1 MWALSGAGLTDGL
14 PGVQRRGGYKV
25 KLGLV
30 SLGCP
35 KNLVDSEVMLGI
47 IEKYHIEI
55 TNDPA
60 DAEIIIVNTCGF
72 IESAK
77 QESIETI
84 LSMASYKTDG
94 SCKYLIVTGCLAQRY
109 ARDLFADMPE
119 VDAIVG
125 TNVYKDIALVL
136 ELVMEG
142 QRVLHLKENDM
153 SVPERDSE
161 ASMKIIKADGAAS
174 GSAKGAGKK
183 CAEEVFNADP
193 RKLTT
198 APYMAYL
205 KIAEGCD
212 NFCSFCAIPLIRG
225 RYVSKP
231 YEQVM
236 AEARDLVSRGV
247 KELVVIAQDT
257 TRYGQDRYGKLRLA
271 ELLRDLNDLEGL
283 KWIRVLYSYPNT
295 FTDELIEAYATLPKV
310 CHYVD
315 LPLQHASD
323 RLLHAMRRRDR
334 LEDTKA
340 LLKKL
345 RQRIPDIVIRTTFI
359 VGFPGETEEDFAV
372 LKEFVEEQK
381 FENAGV
387 FQYSQ
392 EENTA
397 AAAMPD
403 QIPEEVKQARYD
415 ELMAVQAGISEEIH
429 KSLEDRE
436 LEVVIEGFDEEEPS
450 LAFARSYREAPDIDG
465 NIFVEDADG
474 LNPGDFI
481 KVKVDQGFAYE
492 VVANRI

>member
-1 MWALSGAGLTDGL
+1 M
-14 PGVQRRGGYKV
+14 
-25 KLGLV
+25 KLGLI

-55 TNDPA
+55 TNDPEA
-60 DAEIIIVNTCGF
+60 AEIIIVNTCGF

-77 QESIETI
+77 QESIDTI
-84 LSMASYKTDG
+84 LSMAAYKTEG
-94 SCKYLIVTGCLAQRY
+94 CCRYLIVTGCLAQRY
-109 ARDLFADMPE
+109 AQELFQDMPE

-125 TNVYKDIALVL
+125 TNVYKDIAQVI
-136 ELVMEG
+136 ERVMQG
-142 QRVLHLKENDM
+142 QRVLHLSETDFEKINLEGLQGKERNL
-153 SVPERDSE
+153 P
-161 ASMKIIKADGAAS
+161 
-174 GSAKGAGKK
+174 
-183 CAEEVFNADP
+183 DP

-198 APYMAYL
+198 PPYMAYL

-225 RYVSKP
+225 RYTSKP

-236 AEARDLVSRGV
+236 AEARELVERGV
-247 KELVVIAQDT
+247 KELIVIAQDT
-257 TRYGQDRYGKLRLA
+257 TRYGQDLYGKLRLA
-271 ELLRDLNDLEGL
+271 ELLHDLNALPGL

-323 RLLHAMRRRDR
+323 RLLHAMRRRDK
-334 LEDTKA
+334 LSETEK

-345 RQRIPDIVIRTTFI
+345 RERIPDIVIRTTFI
-359 VGFPGETEEDFAV
+359 VGFPGETKEDFAI
-372 LKEFVEEQK
+372 LKEFVTEQK

-392 EENTA
+392 EENTVA
-397 AAAMPD
+397 ATLPE
-403 QIPEEVKQARYD
+403 QIPEETKQERYD
-415 ELMAVQAGISEEIH
+415 ELMAIQAGISEDVH
-429 KSLEDRE
+429 RSMEDRE
-436 LEVVIEGFDEEEPS
+436 LEVVVEGYESEEEN
-450 LAFARSYREAPDIDG
+450 LVAARSYREAPDIDG
-465 NIFVEDADG
+465 SIFVENAPG

-481 KVKVDQGFAYE
+481 RVRIEQGFAYE
-492 VVANRI
+492 VVATRV

>member
-1 MWALSGAGLTDGL
+1 M
-14 PGVQRRGGYKV
+14 
-25 KLGLV
+25 KLGLI

-55 TNDPA
+55 TNDPEA
-60 DAEIIIVNTCGF
+60 AEIIIVNTCGF

-77 QESIETI
+77 QESIDTI
-84 LSMASYKTDG
+84 LSMSAYKTEG
-94 SCKYLIVTGCLAQRY
+94 CCRYLIVTGCLAQRY
-109 ARDLFADMPE
+109 AQELFHDMPE

-125 TNVYKDIALVL
+125 TNVYKDIAQVI
-136 ELVMEG
+136 ERVMQG
-142 QRVLHLKENDM
+142 QRVLHLSETDFEKINLEGLQGKERNL
-153 SVPERDSE
+153 P
-161 ASMKIIKADGAAS
+161 
-174 GSAKGAGKK
+174 
-183 CAEEVFNADP
+183 DP

-198 APYMAYL
+198 PPYMAYL

-225 RYVSKP
+225 RYTSKP

-236 AEARDLVSRGV
+236 AEARELVERGV
-247 KELVVIAQDT
+247 KELIVIAQDT
-257 TRYGQDRYGKLRLA
+257 TRYGQDLYGKLRLA
-271 ELLRDLNDLEGL
+271 ELLHDLNALPGL

-323 RLLHAMRRRDR
+323 RLLHAMRRRDK
-334 LEDTKA
+334 LSETKK

-345 RQRIPDIVIRTTFI
+345 RERIPDIVIRTTFI
-359 VGFPGETEEDFAV
+359 VGFPGETEEDFAI
-372 LKEFVEEQK
+372 LKEFVTEQK

-392 EENTA
+392 EENTVA
-397 AAAMPD
+397 ATLPE
-403 QIPEEVKQARYD
+403 QIPEETKQERYD
-415 ELMAVQAGISEEIH
+415 ELMAIQAGVSEDVH
-429 KSLEDRE
+429 RSMEDRE
-436 LEVVIEGFDEEEPS
+436 LEVVVEGYESEEDN
-450 LAFARSYREAPDIDG
+450 LVAARSYREAPDIDG
-465 NIFVEDADG
+465 SIFVENAPG

-481 KVKVDQGFAYE
+481 RVRIEQGFAYE
-492 VVANRI
+492 VVATRV

>member
-1 MWALSGAGLTDGL
+1 M
-14 PGVQRRGGYKV
+14 
-25 KLGLV
+25 KLGLI

-55 TNDPA
+55 TNDPEA
-60 DAEIIIVNTCGF
+60 AEIIIVNTCGF

-77 QESIETI
+77 QESIDTI
-84 LSMASYKTDG
+84 LSMAAYKTEG
-94 SCKYLIVTGCLAQRY
+94 CCRYLIVTGCLAQRY
-109 ARDLFADMPE
+109 AQELFQDMPE

-125 TNVYKDIALVL
+125 TNVYKDIAQVI
-136 ELVMEG
+136 ERVMQG
-142 QRVLHLKENDM
+142 QRVLHLSETDFEKINLEGMQDKERNL
-153 SVPERDSE
+153 P
-161 ASMKIIKADGAAS
+161 
-174 GSAKGAGKK
+174 
-183 CAEEVFNADP
+183 DP

-198 APYMAYL
+198 PPYMAYL

-225 RYVSKP
+225 RYTSKP

-236 AEARDLVSRGV
+236 AEARELVERGV
-247 KELVVIAQDT
+247 KELIVIAQDT
-257 TRYGQDRYGKLRLA
+257 TRYGQDLYGKLRLA
-271 ELLRDLNDLEGL
+271 ELLHDLNALPGL

-323 RLLHAMRRRDR
+323 RLLHAMRRRDK
-334 LEDTKA
+334 LSETEK

-345 RQRIPDIVIRTTFI
+345 RERIPDIVIRTTFI
-359 VGFPGETEEDFAV
+359 VGFPGETEEDFAI
-372 LKEFVEEQK
+372 LKEFVTEQK

-392 EENTA
+392 EENTVA
-397 AAAMPD
+397 ATLPE
-403 QIPEEVKQARYD
+403 QIPEETKQERYD
-415 ELMAVQAGISEEIH
+415 ELMAIQAGISEDVH
-429 KSLEDRE
+429 RSMEDRE
-436 LEVVIEGFDEEEPS
+436 LEVVVEGYESEEEN
-450 LAFARSYREAPDIDG
+450 LVAARSYREAPDIDG
-465 NIFVEDADG
+465 SIFVENAPG

-481 KVKVDQGFAYE
+481 RVRIEQGFTYE
-492 VVANRI
+492 VVATRV

>member
-1 MWALSGAGLTDGL
+1 M
-14 PGVQRRGGYKV
+14 
-25 KLGLV
+25 KLGLI

-47 IEKYHIEI
+47 IEKYDIEI
-55 TNDPA
+55 TNDPEA
-60 DAEIIIVNTCGF
+60 AEIIIVNTCGF

-84 LSMASYKTDG
+84 LSMAAYKTEG
-94 SCKYLIVTGCLAQRY
+94 CCRHLIVTGCLAQRY
-109 ARDLFADMPE
+109 AQDLFRDMPE
-119 VDAIVG
+119 IDALVG
-125 TNVYKDIALVL
+125 TNVFKDIDRVIDR
-136 ELVMEG
+136 VMQGE
-142 QRVLHLKENDM
+142 RVMHLKDDDLL
-153 SVPERDSE
+153 PLP
-161 ASMKIIKADGAAS
+161 GAGQTLKVSLS
-174 GSAKGAGKK
+174 GSGLPQGK
-183 CAEEVFNADP
+183 EIQADP

-198 APYMAYL
+198 PPYLAYL

-225 RYVSKP
+225 RYTSKP

-236 AEARDLVSRGV
+236 AEAKDLADRGV

-257 TRYGQDRYGKLRLA
+257 TRYGQDLYGKLRLA
-271 ELLRDLNDLEGL
+271 ELLRDLNDIPGL

-323 RLLHAMRRRDR
+323 RLLHAMRRRDK
-334 LEDTKA
+334 LEETKN

-345 RQRIPDIVIRTTFI
+345 RERIPDIVIRTTFI
-359 VGFPGETEEDFAV
+359 VGFPGETEEDFAI
-372 LKEFVEEQK
+372 LKEFVVEQK

-387 FQYSQ
+387 FQYSR

-403 QIPEEVKQARYD
+403 QIPEEVKQDRYD
-415 ELMAVQAGISEEIH
+415 ELMAIQAGISEETH
-429 KSLEDRE
+429 RAMEDRE
-436 LEVVIEGFDEEEPS
+436 LEVVVEGYEEGEEN
-450 LAFARSYREAPDIDG
+450 LAVARSYREAPDIDG
-465 NIFVEDADG
+465 SIFVENAAE
-474 LNPGDFI
+474 LKPGDFI
-481 KVKVDQGFAYE
+481 RVRIEQGFAYE
-492 VVANRI
+492 VVASRL

>member
-1 MWALSGAGLTDGL
+1 M
-14 PGVQRRGGYKV
+14 
-25 KLGLV
+25 KLGLI

-55 TNDPA
+55 TNDPEA
-60 DAEIIIVNTCGF
+60 AEIIIVNTCGF

-77 QESIETI
+77 QESIDTI
-84 LSMASYKTDG
+84 LSMAAYKTEG
-94 SCKYLIVTGCLAQRY
+94 CCRYLIVTGCLAQRY
-109 ARDLFADMPE
+109 AQELFQDMPE

-125 TNVYKDIALVL
+125 TNVYKDIAQVI
-136 ELVMEG
+136 ERVMQG
-142 QRVLHLKENDM
+142 QRVLHLSETDFEKINLEGLQGN
-153 SVPERDSE
+153 ER
-161 ASMKIIKADGAAS
+161 
-174 GSAKGAGKK
+174 
-183 CAEEVFNADP
+183 NLPDP

-198 APYMAYL
+198 PSYMAYL

-225 RYVSKP
+225 RYTSKP

-236 AEARDLVSRGV
+236 AEARELVERGV
-247 KELVVIAQDT
+247 KELIVIAQDT
-257 TRYGQDRYGKLRLA
+257 TRYGQDLYGKLRLA
-271 ELLRDLNDLEGL
+271 ELLHDLNGLPGL

-323 RLLHAMRRRDR
+323 RLLHAMRRRDK
-334 LEDTKA
+334 LSETKK

-345 RQRIPDIVIRTTFI
+345 RERIPDIVIRTTFI
-359 VGFPGETEEDFAV
+359 VGFPGETEEDFAI
-372 LKEFVEEQK
+372 LKEFVTEQK

-392 EENTA
+392 EENTVA
-397 AAAMPD
+397 ATLPE
-403 QIPEEVKQARYD
+403 QIPEETKQERYD
-415 ELMAVQAGISEEIH
+415 ELMAIQAGVSEDVH
-429 KSLEDRE
+429 RSMEDRE
-436 LEVVIEGFDEEEPS
+436 LEVVVEGYESEEEN
-450 LAFARSYREAPDIDG
+450 LVAARSYREAPDIDG
-465 NIFVEDADG
+465 SIFVENAPG

-481 KVKVDQGFAYE
+481 RVRIEQGFAYE
-492 VVANRI
+492 VVATRV

>member
-1 MWALSGAGLTDGL
+1 M
-14 PGVQRRGGYKV
+14 
-25 KLGLV
+25 KLGLI

-55 TNDPA
+55 TNDPEA
-60 DAEIIIVNTCGF
+60 AEIIIVNTCGF

-77 QESIETI
+77 QESIDTI
-84 LSMASYKTDG
+84 LSMSAYKTEG
-94 SCKYLIVTGCLAQRY
+94 CCRYLIVTGCLAQRY
-109 ARDLFADMPE
+109 AQELFQDMPE

-125 TNVYKDIALVL
+125 TNVYKDIAQVI
-136 ELVMEG
+136 ERVMQG
-142 QRVLHLKENDM
+142 QRVLHLSETDFEKINLEGLQGN
-153 SVPERDSE
+153 ER
-161 ASMKIIKADGAAS
+161 
-174 GSAKGAGKK
+174 
-183 CAEEVFNADP
+183 NLPDP

-198 APYMAYL
+198 PPYMAYL

-225 RYVSKP
+225 RYTSKP

-236 AEARDLVSRGV
+236 AEARELVERGV
-247 KELVVIAQDT
+247 KELIVIAQDT
-257 TRYGQDRYGKLRLA
+257 TRYGQDLYGKLRLA
-271 ELLRDLNDLEGL
+271 ELLHDLNALPGL

-323 RLLHAMRRRDR
+323 RLLHAMRRRDK
-334 LEDTKA
+334 LSETKK

-345 RQRIPDIVIRTTFI
+345 RERIPDIVIRTTFI
-359 VGFPGETEEDFAV
+359 VGFPGETEEDFAI
-372 LKEFVEEQK
+372 LKEFVTEQK

-392 EENTA
+392 EENTVA
-397 AAAMPD
+397 ATLPE
-403 QIPEEVKQARYD
+403 QIPEETKQERYD
-415 ELMAVQAGISEEIH
+415 ELMAIQAGISEDVH
-429 KSLEDRE
+429 RSMEDRE
-436 LEVVIEGFDEEEPS
+436 LEVVVEGYESEEEN
-450 LAFARSYREAPDIDG
+450 LVAARSYREAPDIDG
-465 NIFVEDADG
+465 SIFVENAPG

-481 KVKVDQGFAYE
+481 RVRIEQGFAYE
-492 VVANRI
+492 VVATRV

>member
-1 MWALSGAGLTDGL
+1 M
-14 PGVQRRGGYKV
+14 
-25 KLGLV
+25 KLGLI

-47 IEKYHIEI
+47 IEKYDIEI
-55 TNDPA
+55 TNDPEA
-60 DAEIIIVNTCGF
+60 AEVIIVNTCGF

-84 LSMASYKTDG
+84 LSMAAYKTEG
-94 SCKYLIVTGCLAQRY
+94 CCRHLIVTGCLAQRY
-109 ARDLFADMPE
+109 AQDLFRDMPE
-119 VDAIVG
+119 IDALVG
-125 TNVYKDIALVL
+125 TNVFKDIDRVIDR
-136 ELVMEG
+136 VMQGE
-142 QRVLHLKENDM
+142 RVLHLKNSDLL
-153 SVPERDSE
+153 PLP
-161 ASMKIIKADGAAS
+161 GAGQTLKVSSS
-174 GSAKGAGKK
+174 GSGLPQGK
-183 CAEEVFNADP
+183 EIQADP

-198 APYMAYL
+198 PPYLAYL

-225 RYVSKP
+225 RYTSKP

-236 AEARDLVSRGV
+236 AEAKDLADRGV

-257 TRYGQDRYGKLRLA
+257 TRYGQDLYGKLRLA
-271 ELLRDLNDLEGL
+271 ELLRDLNDIPGL

-323 RLLHAMRRRDR
+323 RLLHAMRRRDK
-334 LEDTKA
+334 LEETKS

-345 RQRIPDIVIRTTFI
+345 RDRIPDIVIRTTFI
-359 VGFPGETEEDFAV
+359 VGFPGETEEDFAI
-372 LKEFVEEQK
+372 LKEFVAEQK

-387 FQYSQ
+387 FQYSR

-403 QIPEEVKQARYD
+403 QIPEEVKQDRYD
-415 ELMAVQAGISEEIH
+415 ELMAIQAGISEETH
-429 KSLEDRE
+429 RAMEDRE
-436 LEVVIEGFDEEEPS
+436 LEVVVEGYEEGEEN
-450 LAFARSYREAPDIDG
+450 LAVARSYREAPDIDG
-465 NIFVEDADG
+465 SIFVENAAG
-474 LNPGDFI
+474 LKPGDFI
-481 KVKVDQGFAYE
+481 RVRIEQGFAYE
-492 VVANRI
+492 VVASRL

>member
-1 MWALSGAGLTDGL
+1 M
-14 PGVQRRGGYKV
+14 
-25 KLGLV
+25 KLGMI

-47 IEKYHIEI
+47 IEKYNIEV
-55 TNDPA
+55 TNDPEA
-60 DAEIIIVNTCGF
+60 AELIIVNTCGF

-84 LSMASYKTDG
+84 LSMAEYKTKG
-94 SCKYLIVTGCLAQRY
+94 CCRYLIVTGCLAQRY
-109 ARDLFADMPE
+109 ARDLFQDMPE
-119 VDAIVG
+119 VDAIIG
-125 TNVYKDIALVL
+125 TNVYKDIGKVI
-136 ELVMEG
+136 ERVMQG
-142 QRVLHLKENDM
+142 LRILHLTENDFTKP
-153 SVPERDSE
+153 SFTPPAV
-161 ASMKIIKADGAAS
+161 
-174 GSAKGAGKK
+174 
-183 CAEEVFNADP
+183 EEKYMPDP

-198 APYMAYL
+198 PPYMAYL

-225 RYVSKP
+225 RYTSKP

-236 AEARDLVSRGV
+236 AEAKDLVARGV

-257 TRYGQDRYGKLRLA
+257 TRYGQDLYGKLRLA
-271 ELLRDLNDLEGL
+271 ELLRDLNDIPGL

-323 RLLHAMRRRDR
+323 RLLHAMRRRDKMK
-334 LEDTKA
+334 ETKK
-340 LLKKL
+340 LLKQL
-345 RQRIPDIVIRTTFI
+345 RERIPDIVIRTTFI
-359 VGFPGETEEDFAV
+359 VGFPGETDEDFKI
-372 LKEFVEEQK
+372 LKEFVAEQK

-403 QIPEEVKQARYD
+403 QIPEVIKQNRYD
-415 ELMAVQAGISEEIH
+415 ELMALQAGISEEIH
-429 KSLEDRE
+429 HSLEDRK
-436 LEVVIEGFDEEEPS
+436 LEVVVEGYEEEENN
-450 LAFARSYREAPDIDG
+450 LAVARSYREAPDIDG
-465 NIFVEDADG
+465 NIFVENAPG
-474 LNPGDFI
+474 LKPGDFI
-481 KVKVDQGFAYE
+481 NVRIEQGFAYE
-492 VVANRI
+492 VVAARL